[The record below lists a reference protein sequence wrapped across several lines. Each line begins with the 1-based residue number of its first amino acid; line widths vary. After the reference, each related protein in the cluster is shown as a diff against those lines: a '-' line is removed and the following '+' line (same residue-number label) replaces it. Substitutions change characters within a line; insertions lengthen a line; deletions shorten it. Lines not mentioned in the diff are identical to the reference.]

1 MECTGVPGALGMPAK
16 VEASLG
22 GCNIDARVAIDE
34 SMKEKSDRN
43 WSRSFK
49 GNGGNQN
56 EL

>member
-1 MECTGVPGALGMPAK
+1 MPAK

-22 GCNIDARVAIDE
+22 GCNIDAIVAIDE
-34 SMKEKSDRN
+34 SMKERSDRN

-49 GNGGNQN
+49 GNAGNQN